1 MTASGTRA
9 LTRFGPFLIGVA
21 EIVLFVLMVQWI
33 GLGYTILLAL
43 ATTVL
48 GIWLL
53 RREGF
58 RAWAN
63 FRAASAGA
71 PPEGAGR
78 DVANAGVN
86 LLSGALLVLP
96 GFLTDLAGLL
106 FLIPP
111 VRGRVGRRLAA
122 ATVRTFPRGT
132 GTRNGP
138 GRRADRGPVVIEG
151 EIVEPD
157 PPTAGDDA

>member
-1 MTASGTRA
+1 MTATARA
-9 LTRFGPFLIGVA
+9 LARFAPFLIGVA

-33 GLGYTILLAL
+33 GFGYTILLAL
-43 ATTVL
+43 TTTML

-53 RREGF
+53 RREGL
-58 RAWAN
+58 RAWAS

-71 PPEGAGR
+71 APEGTGPAA
-78 DVANAGVN
+78 ANAGVK
-86 LLSGALLVLP
+86 LLSGFLLVLP

-111 VRGRVGRRLAA
+111 MRGRVGRRLAA
-122 ATVRTFPRGT
+122 ATVRTFPRGA

-151 EIVEPD
+151 EIVEPE
-157 PPTAGDDA
+157 PPESLDGD